1 MNGEDKL
8 CKLTKNWDQSI
19 FDGFRTGV
27 EDKEWHIDRRKD
39 FRAPGK
45 EKPVFKG
52 RDR

>member
-1 MNGEDKL
+1 MQVNIKL
-8 CKLTKNWDQSI
+8 GSEYI
-19 FDGFRTGV
+19 SDGFRTGV
-27 EDKEWHIDRRKD
+27 EVKEWHIDRRKD